1 MPTIKKMSKKKK
13 NHNNNTPE
21 INVVQFEVDPRIE
34 NAIYSQ
40 KDSLITITTNDSNG
54 KPVISRFHLVYDAVE
69 DIYNFCGSGMD
80 RARFFATM
88 YSFSTDFGVISIRT
102 FLDETSH
109 QKFREDGMSEAI
121 PFQEMRMFKSD
132 GKKVEQCS
140 AAEIFLAIMI
150 DAKTGRF
157 HMDRYAQEEIYC
169 DERQKVPA
177 PIFMEQLQNI
187 MA

>member
-40 KDSLITITTNDSNG
+40 KDSLITITTNDGNG
-54 KPVISRFHLVYDAVE
+54 QPIISRFHLVYDAVE
-69 DIYNFCGSGMD
+69 DIYN
-80 RARFFATM
+80 
-88 YSFSTDFGVISIRT
+88 FSTDFGVISIRT
-102 FLDETSH
+102 FLDETSY
-109 QKFREDGMSEAI
+109 QKFRDDGMSEAI
-121 PFQEMRMFKSD
+121 PFQEVRMFKSD
-132 GKKVEQCS
+132 GKKVEQCG

-150 DAKTGRF
+150 DARTGRF
-157 HMDRYAQEEIYC
+157 HMDRYAQEEVYC
-169 DERQKVPA
+169 DEHNKVPA
-177 PIFMEQLQNI
+177 PVFMEQLQNI

>member
-1 MPTIKKMSKKKK
+1 MAKKKK
-13 NHNNNTPE
+13 NNNTPE
-21 INVVQFEVDPRIE
+21 INVVQLEVDPRIE

-54 KPVISRFHLVYDAVE
+54 KPIISRFHLVYDAIE
-69 DIYNFCGSGMD
+69 DVYNFCGSGMSK
-80 RARFFATM
+80 AQFLVTM

-121 PFQEMRMFKSD
+121 PFQEVRMFKSD
-132 GKKVEQCS
+132 GKKVEQCD

-150 DAKTGRF
+150 DTRTGRF

-169 DERQKVPA
+169 DEHNKVPA
-177 PIFMEQLQNI
+177 PIFVNYLEHKYPS
-187 MA
+187 

>member
-1 MPTIKKMSKKKK
+1 MSKKKK

-21 INVVQFEVDPRIE
+21 INVVQLAVDPRIE

-40 KDSLITITTNDSNG
+40 KDSLITITTNDGNG
-54 KPVISRFHLVYDAVE
+54 QSIISRFHLVYDAIE

-102 FLDETSH
+102 VLDETSH
-109 QKFREDGMSEAI
+109 QQFRKDGMSEAI
-121 PFQEMRMFKSD
+121 PFQEVRMFRSD
-132 GKKVEQCS
+132 GKKIEQCS
-140 AAEIFLAIMI
+140 AAEIFMAIMI
-150 DAKTGRF
+150 DANTGRF
-157 HMDRYAQEEIYC
+157 DMNRYAKEEIYC
-169 DERQKVPA
+169 DEHNKVPA

>member
-1 MPTIKKMSKKKK
+1 MSKKKK
-13 NHNNNTPE
+13 NNDNTPE
-21 INVVQFEVDPRIE
+21 INVVQLEVDPRIE

-69 DIYNFCGSGMD
+69 DIYNFCGSGMSK
-80 RARFFATM
+80 AQFLAVM
-88 YSFSTDFGVISIRT
+88 YNFSTDFGVISIRT

-121 PFQEMRMFKSD
+121 PFQEIKMFKSD
-132 GKKVEQCS
+132 GKKVEQCG

-150 DAKTGRF
+150 DARTGRF

-169 DERQKVPA
+169 DEHNKVPA

>member
-1 MPTIKKMSKKKK
+1 MAKKKK
-13 NHNNNTPE
+13 NNNTPE
-21 INVVQFEVDPRIE
+21 INVVQLEVDPRIE

-40 KDSLITITTNDSNG
+40 KDSLITITTNDGNG
-54 KPVISRFHLVYDAVE
+54 QPIISRFHLVYDAIE

-80 RARFFATM
+80 RARFFAAM

-121 PFQEMRMFKSD
+121 PFQEIKMFKSD

-150 DAKTGRF
+150 DANTGRF
-157 HMDRYAQEEIYC
+157 DMNRYAKEEIYC
-169 DERQKVPA
+169 DEHNKVPA